1 MRVYPKAMEIGENE
15 GFTPEKDL
23 FKKAEFGRSMSHLV
37 GNIEDPLVIAFD
49 GPWGSGKTTFL
60 KMWAGELRNAG
71 HPVIFFDAF
80 ENDYIEDAFA
90 ALAREIIIL
99 AESKIPKTD
108 KIACS
113 LKEKTANLGIALLK
127 GSLKVASKAVVRA
140 ATAGIVDTSDF
151 KEIAED
157 TEKETDDLAKHY
169 IDNLLNEPYKQ
180 KELSS
185 QFRSTLA
192 ELPSILAPPTE
203 KESQK
208 SLIFIIDELD
218 RCKPL
223 FALSLLERIKHFMM
237 VQNIHFVLGVHMEQL
252 CGSVRSAY
260 GSEIDAR
267 LYLQKF
273 IHVTIFN
280 ETRRN
285 DTATELNLYANY
297 LSRYLDL
304 RSDLG
309 GPARDAIKTII
320 RITRLEQNSYRT
332 IERAFSILALSLGL
346 TPRNHLQ
353 LGFLIGGLIM
363 MKLMRPSIFA
373 KTKQG
378 TLTFIEAQDF
388 LRFEPKANTLAEMSW
403 EEKLW
408 AFALEPNLPSEF
420 LRMFNDLVFR
430 YNMSSGMDILKYTAN
445 DIVDRIAPD

>member
-23 FKKAEFGRSMSHLV
+23 FKRAEFGRGMSHLV

-90 ALAREIIIL
+90 ALAREIVIL

-127 GSLKVASKAVVRA
+127 GSLKVASKAAFRA

-157 TEKETDDLAKHY
+157 TEKEADDLAKHY
-169 IDNLLNEPYKQ
+169 IDNLLNEPKRQ

-185 QFRSTLA
+185 QFRNALA

-203 KESQK
+203 KENQK

-237 VQNIHFVLGVHMEQL
+237 VQNVHFVLGVHMEQL

-280 ETRRN
+280 KIKNNGTE
-285 DTATELNLYANY
+285 TELDLYANY
-297 LSRYLDL
+297 LSKYLDL
-304 RSDLG
+304 RSDSG
-309 GPARDAIKTII
+309 GTVKDAIETII
-320 RITRLEQNSYRT
+320 RITHLEQNSYRT
-332 IERAFSILALSLGL
+332 IERAFSVLALAVGL

-353 LGFLIGGLIM
+353 IGYLIGGLIM

-373 KTKQG
+373 KAKQG
-378 TLTFIEAQDF
+378 TLTFIEAHDF
-388 LRFEPKANTLAEMSW
+388 LRFEPKANTLEEMSW
-403 EEKLW
+403 EESIW
-408 AFALEPNLPSEF
+408 AFALEPNLPGDFIRRFNEF
-420 LRMFNDLVFR
+420 GFR
-430 YNMSSGMDILKYTAN
+430 YNVRSGRDLLKFTAN
-445 DIVDRIAPD
+445 DIVDRIAPN